1 MTVIRITKQFTF
13 EMAHALLGYDGLCKN
28 IHGHSYHFDVTVKGQ
43 PNGDSTSPKQ
53 GMLIDFGDLKR
64 IVNSEIIDRMDHA
77 LVLSTQT
84 DPALLQTLQQH
95 YEKILLVPYQPTT
108 ENMLEDFA
116 ARLQKKLPPE
126 IQLFSLKLRET
137 DRSYA
142 EWHAQ
147 DNTSCES

>member
-1 MTVIRITKQFTF
+1 MTAIRITKQFTF

-43 PNGDSTSPKQ
+43 PSKDSTSPKQ

-64 IVNSEIIDRMDHA
+64 IVNQEVIDQIDHA
-77 LVLSTQT
+77 LVLNTQT
-84 DPALLQTLQQH
+84 ESTLLKVLQQH
-95 YEKILLVPYQPTT
+95 YEKILLVSYQPTT

-126 IQLFSLKLRET
+126 VQLFSLKLRET

-142 EWHAQ
+142 EWYAQ
-147 DNTSCES
+147 DNV

>member
-28 IHGHSYHFDVTVKGQ
+28 IHGHSYHFDVTVKGL

-147 DNTSCES
+147 DNI